1 MHIGLITCWKAK
13 YNVPNTFQIEDLYQS
28 SVESV
33 SHFSFASYLM
43 GPFNSGVAFSLLV
56 SRAYKRMKLNFGW
69 QSQTR
74 IKPRCLQS
82 CMVSTIE
89 WIYTVDRLAL
99 TKVACLSAPARRSL

>member
-28 SVESV
+28 SL
-33 SHFSFASYLM
+33 SYLM
-43 GPFNSGVAFSLLV
+43 GPFNSGVAFSLLA

-74 IKPRCLQS
+74 IKPRCSQS